1 MTTEKRTRAKRVTKE
16 DAEIGLHVF
25 RARVRKNKTKTETA
39 AAVGIS
45 YQQLRKYERGEDRI
59 SASLLKKIAIFLKID
74 ANDLLQD
81 SKAYKTITPS
91 DDQAHKD
98 FNQRVLYLLNDIQGQ
113 NEKEAF
119 VTLMESLGRRAST

>member
-1 MTTEKRTRAKRVTKE
+1 MTISKKPRAKRVTKE

-59 SASLLKKIAIFLKID
+59 SASLLKKVATFLKID

-81 SKAYKTITPS
+81 STNTPP
-91 DDQAHKD
+91 DDQARKD
-98 FNQRVLYLLNDIQGQ
+98 FNQRVLYLLNDIHGQ
-113 NEKEAF
+113 NEKEAI
-119 VTLMESLGRRAST
+119 VTLMESLSRKAST